1 MARRAAGQHR
11 RERNVSTPTQ
21 RSGAPPQRPAPE
33 MISHR
38 QATNPHK
45 GTAHGATLLPVPGLL
60 VVPLDDALTR
70 AEIGRVVGPLL
81 AEARRQ
87 FGYVA
92 PVESTQWWDGTDAT
106 KLGGILA
113 LALAWA
119 SNDPHQAAAEAL
131 KAASV
136 DVSTGEN
143 WTAVSG
149 RLTTPDTLRS
159 RRAQLGPM
167 ARAVDPVAARRWAA
181 TGDSYR
187 DGAR

>member
-1 MARRAAGQHR
+1 
-11 RERNVSTPTQ
+11 
-21 RSGAPPQRPAPE
+21 

-38 QATNPHK
+38 QVTNPHN
-45 GTAHGATLLPVPGLL
+45 GTAHGATLPPVPGLL
-60 VVPLDDALTR
+60 VPLDDPLTR
-70 AEIGRVVGPLL
+70 AEIGRVVAPLL

-87 FGYVA
+87 FGHVA

-106 KLGGILA
+106 KLGGVLA

-131 KAASV
+131 KAASA

-149 RLTTPDTLRS
+149 RPTLDTLRS

-167 ARAVDPVAARRWAA
+167 ARAIGPVAARRWAA

>member
-1 MARRAAGQHR
+1 M
-11 RERNVSTPTQ
+11 STPTQ

-45 GTAHGATLLPVPGLL
+45 GTAHGATLPPVPSPVTAVASDPGLL
-60 VVPLDDALTR
+60 VPLDDALTR

-87 FGYVA
+87 FGHVA
-92 PVESTQWWDGTDAT
+92 PVESTQRWDGTDAT

-181 TGDSYR
+181 TGDSCR
-187 DGAR
+187 DGAG

>member
-1 MARRAAGQHR
+1 M
-11 RERNVSTPTQ
+11 STPTQ
-21 RSGAPPQRPAPE
+21 RSGAPPQRPASE
-33 MISHR
+33 ISFR
-38 QATNPHK
+38 QVTNPPHN
-45 GTAHGATLLPVPGLL
+45 GTALP
-60 VVPLDDALTR
+60 PLDDPVTR

-87 FGYVA
+87 FGHVA

-106 KLGGILA
+106 KLGGVLA

-149 RLTTPDTLRS
+149 RPTLDTLRS

-167 ARAVDPVAARRWAA
+167 ARAIDPVAARRWAA